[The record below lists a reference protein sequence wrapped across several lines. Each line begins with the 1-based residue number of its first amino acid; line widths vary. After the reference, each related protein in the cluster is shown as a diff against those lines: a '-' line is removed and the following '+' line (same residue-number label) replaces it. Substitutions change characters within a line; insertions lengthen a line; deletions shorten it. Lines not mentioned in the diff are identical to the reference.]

1 MLYYD
6 EKNMSTLSKLND
18 KDDDTIYKQNLSL
31 LGIDMLNQIYRA

>member
-6 EKNMSTLSKLND
+6 EKNMFTLSKLND

-31 LGIDMLNQIYRA
+31 LAIDMLNQIYRA